1 MRILER
7 ETLRQFIPAFFF
19 AIVILAFILLMD
31 RLFLLADLLVRK
43 GVPVKVVGEIALLSL
58 PFVISISAPLGGL
71 IGGVVTFGRMAQ
83 DNEVAAVRAAGIPA
97 WRLFVPAL
105 LFGVILVPLMG
116 AFNGFLLPES
126 QHRVRSLLTDVAR
139 KRPALR
145 LQERVFLDDF
155 PGYMVYLGAM
165 DERRSTVTNVVI
177 FEQARG
183 KRVPSF
189 VTAPRGRIEYTPDGR
204 YMILTLYDGE
214 IHELVSNDNYRR
226 LSFKEHIINV
236 LADWELVRREREY
249 RSEDEML
256 FSQLLSRVSEIK
268 RDIDGLKLQL
278 RAVDSERRP
287 VEEREFRKDE
297 IRTRLRYRNLEM
309 VRFLTELQKRFS
321 LAFSCLLFLFFG
333 VPVGLLLRRGG
344 IGTGFIVGLIF
355 FAFYYVMLVGGEHFA
370 ENGRVTPFLGMWLPN
385 LILVIPVVELMA
397 RAFFEFSFLDFI
409 LKKLKFL
416 E

>member
-1 MRILER
+1 
-7 ETLRQFIPAFFF
+7 
-19 AIVILAFILLMD
+19 
-31 RLFLLADLLVRK
+31 
-43 GVPVKVVGEIALLSL
+43 
-58 PFVISISAPLGGL
+58 
-71 IGGVVTFGRMAQ
+71 
-83 DNEVAAVRAAGIPA
+83 
-97 WRLFVPAL
+97 
-105 LFGVILVPLMG
+105 
-116 AFNGFLLPES
+116 
-126 QHRVRSLLTDVAR
+126 
-139 KRPALR
+139 
-145 LQERVFLDDF
+145 
-155 PGYMVYLGAM
+155 
-165 DERRSTVTNVVI
+165 
-177 FEQARG
+177 
-183 KRVPSF
+183 
-189 VTAPRGRIEYTPDGR
+189 
-204 YMILTLYDGE
+204 
-214 IHELVSNDNYRR
+214 HELVSNDNYRR

-256 FSQLLSRVSEIK
+256 FSQLLSRVSEIR

>member
-1 MRILER
+1 MRLLER
-7 ETLRQFIPAFFF
+7 ETLRQFIPAFLF
-19 AIVILAFILLMD
+19 AIAVLAFILLMD

-83 DNEVAAVRAAGIPA
+83 DNEVAAVRAAGIPTG
-97 WRLFVPAL
+97 RLFVPVL
-105 LFGVILVPLMG
+105 VFGGILVPAMG
-116 AFNGFLLPES
+116 VFNGFILPEA

-165 DERRSTVTNVVI
+165 NERHSTVANVVI

-183 KRVPSF
+183 NKAPAF
-189 VTAPRGRIEYTPDGR
+189 ITAPQGRIEYSPDDR
-204 YMILTLYDGE
+204 YMILKLYDGE
-214 IHELVSNDNYRR
+214 IHELMSSDNYRR
-226 LSFKEHIINV
+226 LSFKEHIINI

-256 FSQLLSRVSEIK
+256 FSQLLSRVTEIK
-268 RDIDGLKLQL
+268 QDIDGLRAQL
-278 RAVDSERRP
+278 RIAESGKRTI
-287 VEEREFRKDE
+287 EERHFREEE

-309 VRFLTELQKRFS
+309 VRFLTELQKRIS
-321 LAFSCLLFLFFG
+321 LAFSCLLFLMFG

-344 IGTGFIVGLIF
+344 IGTGFIVGLTF
-355 FAFYYVMLVGGEHFA
+355 FAVYYVMLVGGEHFA
-370 ENGRVTPFLGMWLPN
+370 GNGRVAPFLGMWLPN
-385 LILVIPVVELMA
+385 LILVLPVVELMT
-397 RAFFEFSFLDFI
+397 RAFFETSFLRLI
-409 LKKLKFL
+409 K
-416 E
+416 